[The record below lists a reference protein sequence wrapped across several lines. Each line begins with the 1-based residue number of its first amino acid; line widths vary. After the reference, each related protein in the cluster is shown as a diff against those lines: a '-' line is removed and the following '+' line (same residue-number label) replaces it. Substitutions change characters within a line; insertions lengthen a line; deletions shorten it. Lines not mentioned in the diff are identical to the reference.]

1 MTDLIPKKRKSRA
14 KPKAEH
20 KPNGRPRT
28 ALTNDRKATIV
39 SLIRGGN
46 FMTTAA
52 AFAGLSVDTVN
63 DALKEGR
70 ASYTGP
76 NREFVVAVDK
86 AHAEWV
92 ASLVAATTA
101 AAHTHPEIAL
111 KMLAR
116 RSKEWSDRDFTLKSS
131 AEVVTDVRPLIAEDI
146 QMDSATN
153 AAYLEYLARLSE
165 SGAFDPGG
173 PLHSPK
179 SGNAQ
184 DNN

>member
-1 MTDLIPKKRKSRA
+1 MIDRIPKKRKSRA

-28 ALTNDRKATIV
+28 ALTNERKAIIV
-39 SLIRGGN
+39 NLIGKGN

-63 DALKEGR
+63 NALKEGR
-70 ASYTGP
+70 ASCSGP

-101 AAHTHPEIAL
+101 AAHNHPDIAL
-111 KMLAR
+111 KMLAADRKSGATATLRSNLPPNSFPTCALSLPKPASVARR
-116 RSKEWSDRDFTLKSS
+116 RSVAPPGKS
-131 AEVVTDVRPLIAEDI
+131 A
-146 QMDSATN
+146 
-153 AAYLEYLARLSE
+153 LA
-165 SGAFDPGG
+165 
-173 PLHSPK
+173 
-179 SGNAQ
+179 
-184 DNN
+184 